1 MCLKYCTK
9 SFLIQILVS
18 NWGRNISVGQLWWW
32 SRGTE
37 LNLQSMQCKC
47 LIPCFKSIFE
57 AEESLIWSMLH
68 KLQAILLCQV
78 VIQGWGLLNISS
90 SQPMLDAC
98 QEWKTATNTYI
109 NPLSKCTWG
118 DRFIELLYFEFICD
132 LPCFS
137 LIFHSPSIPMMKVI
151 QVHTARAQD
160 YIQSWV
166 DTFLQLVSV
175 Y

>member
-1 MCLKYCTK
+1 MCLKYCTE

-37 LNLQSMQCKC
+37 LNLQSMQCKY
-47 LIPCFKSIFE
+47 LIPSFESIFE
-57 AEESLIWSMLH
+57 AEESLIWSILH
-68 KLQAILLCQV
+68 KLQAIFLCQV
-78 VIQGWGLLNISS
+78 VIQGWGLLNISY

-109 NPLSKCTWG
+109 NALWKCTWG
-118 DRFIELLYFEFICD
+118 DRYINLLYFEFISD

-137 LIFHSPSIPMMKVI
+137 LIFHSPSISMMKVT
-151 QVHTARAQD
+151 QVCPAWAQD
-160 YIQSWV
+160 CIQSWV